1 MQADKQ
7 KKWKF
12 IGCEI
17 IYREACRLVAE
28 ASARIDVEFLP
39 KALHDLETSEMVA
52 QIQSRI
58 DAVGAQ
64 EGYEHIL
71 LGYARCND
79 GVVGLEA
86 REVPLVIPRAHDC
99 ITFFFGS
106 RGAYRKEFDACP
118 GTYYMTT
125 GWCERNQGYEFGPG
139 QPGAHGSKGIMESL
153 GLTDSYEQMVAK
165 YGKDNADFILEQLGD
180 WTRHYS
186 RMLYFTMGL
195 GDERPFIEMSRERAA
210 QRDWKFEVR
219 PGDWSLLEKLFA
231 GQWDE
236 DFVVVP
242 PGSRLE
248 ARNNEWI
255 LGPRGPEDQAP
266 QDPEE

>member
-1 MQADKQ
+1 MENHQQ

-17 IYREACRLVAE
+17 IYREACRLVAD
-28 ASARIDVEFLP
+28 APARIDAEFLP
-39 KALHDLETSEMVA
+39 KALHDQETSQMVA
-52 QIQSRI
+52 EIQSRI
-58 DAVGAQ
+58 DAVDPDQ
-64 EGYEHIL
+64 GYQAIL

-79 GVVGLEA
+79 GVAGLQA
-86 REVPLVIPRAHDC
+86 RSLPLIIPRAHDC

-106 RGAYRKEFDACP
+106 REAYKQEFDACP

-165 YGKDNADFILEQLGD
+165 YGKDNADFILQQLGD

-195 GDERPFIEMSRERAA
+195 GNEEPFIEMSRERAQ
-210 QRDWKFEVR
+210 QRNWDFQVR
-219 PGDWSLLEKLFA
+219 KGDWSLLEKLFS
-231 GQWDE
+231 GRWDE
-236 DFVVVP
+236 DFVRVP
-242 PGSRLE
+242 PGGRLV
-248 ARNNEWI
+248 ARNNRWI
-255 LGPRGPEDQAP
+255 LDAQTDTDQTTE
-266 QDPEE
+266 Q